1 MIDLTATLHH
11 ADSGFEIH
19 KMVVGPIDNNVF
31 VLRCT
36 ETVSYTHLTL
46 PTICSV

>member
-19 KMVVGPIDNNVF
+19 KVVVGPIDNNVF

-36 ETVSYTHLTL
+36 QTGESLLIDLSLIH
-46 PTICSV
+46 I